1 MVCSVQLIA
10 LIYQNKDQFD
20 CRLIRSK
27 ETSVEVEMSQIEV
40 AA

>member
-1 MVCSVQLIA
+1 MFCTIDSIDLPNQKINLIVD
-10 LIYQNKDQFD
+10 LFGQ
-20 CRLIRSK
+20 

>member
-1 MVCSVQLIA
+1 MVCSVQIDSIDLPKQKINLIVD
-10 LIYQNKDQFD
+10 LFGQ
-20 CRLIRSK
+20 